1 MALVKADS
9 RALAEIVVM
18 EYMITETRRYSNTVP
33 LKLMR
38 PVE

>member
-9 RALAEIVVM
+9 RALAEIVV
-18 EYMITETRRYSNTVP
+18 MITETRRYSNTVP